1 MLIYK
6 GFIGQIDY
14 DDETKKLVGEVV
26 NSIDLLEFEGVSA
39 AEIKANFRL
48 CVDEY
53 LSFQKEYADNKAI
66 PFIGNFSIC
75 LTTDKQKKVI
85 RAAQNEGESVSQW
98 LNKRV
103 DSDLSRY
110 FSKIA

>member
-14 DDETKKLVGEVV
+14 DDESKKLVGEVV
-26 NSIDLLEFEGVSA
+26 NAIDLLEFDGVSA
-39 AEIKANFRL
+39 AEIKANFQR

-53 LSFQKEYADNKAI
+53 LSFQKEYDGNKTI

-75 LTTDKQKKVI
+75 LSTDKQNKVI
-85 RAAQNEGESVSQW
+85 KAAQNEGESVSQW

-103 DSDLSRY
+103 DCDLSRY
-110 FSKIA
+110 FAKSA